1 MVSNA
6 ERVQEA
12 LREIFTG
19 DYSQLANY
27 YAPDF
32 ADHVNRMEFRG
43 IESIPVSTALPRNLC
58 PDLSVE
64 FDRQIAEG
72 DLVTTYWTLRGT
84 YRGRALRFAGVSTH
98 RFQSERIVECWDV
111 ADSIET
117 FRQLGVWRSTLV
129 LLTQWRALLDL
140 RRAEKAG
147 IGQLDQP
154 G

>member
-1 MVSNA
+1 MSNA
-6 ERVQEA
+6 ERAQEA

-19 DYSQLANY
+19 DHSQLADY

-32 ADHVNRMEFRG
+32 QDHVNRMEFRG

-58 PDLSVE
+58 LDLSVE

-98 RFQSERIVECWDV
+98 RFQGERIVECWDV
-111 ADSIET
+111 ADSIDT
-117 FRQLGVWRSTLV
+117 FRQLGVWLSTLM
-129 LLTQWRALLDL
+129 LLTQWRAMLSL
-140 RRAEKAG
+140 RRAEKALPVDS
-147 IGQLDQP
+147 IR
-154 G
+154 

>member
-1 MVSNA
+1 MSNA
-6 ERVQEA
+6 ERAREA
-12 LREIFTG
+12 LHEIFTG
-19 DYSQLANY
+19 DQSQLANY

-32 ADHVNRMEFRG
+32 VDHVNRMEFHG

-72 DLVTTYWTLRGT
+72 DLVTTYWALRGT

-98 RFQSERIVECWDV
+98 RFQGERIVECWDV

-117 FRQLGVWRSTLV
+117 FRQLGVWRSILM
-129 LLTQWRALLDL
+129 LLTHWRVMLDL
-140 RRAEKAG
+140 RRAEKAP
-147 IGQLDQP
+147 QLDQP

>member
-1 MVSNA
+1 MASNA

-12 LREIFTG
+12 LREIFEG
-19 DYSQLANY
+19 DRSRLLDY
-27 YAPDF
+27 YAPGF
-32 ADHVNRMEFRG
+32 VDHVNRMEFTG
-43 IESIPVSTALPRNLC
+43 IEGISVSTALPRNLC

-84 YRGRALRFAGVSTH
+84 FRGRPLRFAGVSTH
-98 RFQSERIVECWDV
+98 RFQGERIAECWDV

-117 FRQLGVWRSTLV
+117 FRQLGVWRSALV

-140 RRAEKAG
+140 RRAEKASPTG
-147 IGQLDQP
+147 D
-154 G
+154 

>member
-1 MVSNA
+1 V
-6 ERVQEA
+6 REA

-19 DYSQLANY
+19 DHSRLADY

-43 IESIPVSTALPRNLC
+43 IESIPVSTELPRNLC

-64 FDRQIAEG
+64 FDRQIEEG

-84 YRGRALRFAGVSTH
+84 YRGRAVRFTGVSTH
-98 RFQSERIVECWDV
+98 RFEGERIIECWDV

-117 FRQLGVWRSTLV
+117 FRQLGFLRSTLM
-129 LLTQWRALLDL
+129 LLTEWRTLLDL
-140 RRAEKAG
+140 RRAEKR
-147 IGQLDQP
+147 P
-154 G
+154 VS